1 VQVYFNKWSAIAAYL
16 KTKSPTVQILEEKII
31 ISTPEDK
38 LASTVVE
45 NMKETIKKAKHQ
57 RSDEARA
64 AVNLIPVGCEFS
76 GCHHLTHHTLS
87 YV

>member
-1 VQVYFNKWSAIAAYL
+1 MRFGNSK
-16 KTKSPTVQILEEKII
+16 KKI

-45 NMKETIKKAKHQ
+45 NMKKTIKKAKHR

-64 AVNLIPVGCEFS
+64 AVNLIGNTKNYTLVF